1 MKPPYEI
8 TPKILKLV
16 SSISEKIG
24 EANANYLSRPSP
36 QLRRHNKIRTIH
48 SSLKIEGN
56 ILTQEQVTALIDN
69 KRVVGPKKDILEVI
83 NAIKVYDGLSGYDP
97 FSSKSF
103 LKAHRQLM
111 EGLIEDA
118 GNIDPRA
125 WAYFKGRELLMLLP
139 RQRMFPT
146 L

>member
-83 NAIKVYDGLSGYDP
+83 NAIKVYDGLARHIV
-97 FSSKSF
+97 K
-103 LKAHRQLM
+103 
-111 EGLIEDA
+111 
-118 GNIDPRA
+118 
-125 WAYFKGRELLMLLP
+125 LP
-139 RQRMFPT
+139 
-146 L
+146 